1 VSHYLSLVFS
11 SPSVEALAVIA
22 GKTAV
27 VFFVLIAGL
36 RLLGKRELGQMNL
49 YDLVLIVVLG
59 NSVQNA
65 MINGDNTL
73 VGGIVSAATLLVLAF
88 GLNRIVSRSRRAEGL
103 LVGEPSVIVADGRMI
118 TARMKREGINQD
130 QLFAAL
136 REHGI
141 EGLHGV
147 RLAVLE
153 ADGTISV
160 IPTSL
165 TVPRTR
171 RHYRGLR
178 LP

>member
-1 VSHYLSLVFS
+1 MSDFVSQVFD
-11 SPSVEALAVIA
+11 SPNAGGLAIIA
-22 GKTAV
+22 AKTAV
-27 VFFVLIAGL
+27 VFFVLLAGL

-73 VGGIVSAATLLVLAF
+73 AGGIVSAATLLALSFFLNTVVL
-88 GLNRIVSRSRRAEGL
+88 RSRRAENF
-103 LVGEPSVIVADGRMI
+103 LVGEPAVIVSDGQI
-118 TARMKREGINQD
+118 VTTNMKREGITRD
-130 QLFAAL
+130 QLYAAL
-136 REHGI
+136 REHG
-141 EGLHGV
+141 LDSLNQV
-147 RLAVLE
+147 RMAVLE

-160 IPTSL
+160 ISTSIS
-165 TVPRTR
+165 VPRTR